1 MQLWGVPEQR
11 TVGPSRPA
19 VTGETTMVMRWC
31 GHCESEIEVSEDA
44 RVICPVCGLDPS
56 VAPLAFEDAPA
67 FFLAELDLEPVRL
80 TA

>member
-1 MQLWGVPEQR
+1 
-11 TVGPSRPA
+11 
-19 VTGETTMVMRWC
+19 MVMRWC

-67 FFLAELDLEPVRL
+67 FFLAELEPQPVRL